1 MIRRDFIKLLSSL
14 ALAWPLTVRAQ
25 QSGRKRLIGVMIGY
39 AESDP
44 SAQSLIATL
53 RDALAK
59 RGWTE
64 DNLRIETRWTGADAD
79 RIRTLAK
86 ELVDLRPDAILSH
99 TSAVTSALAHETR
112 TIPIVF
118 VTVADPIA
126 SGFVGSLARPG
137 GNLTGFTVD
146 NSVQGGKWV
155 QLLKEIA
162 PQVVRVALL
171 LNPETAAP
179 LQLYMPAIQS
189 AASSLAIQVSP
200 APVHTR
206 DEIEGVIATLARDPG
221 GGLIVMP
228 AAFNVANRELIVA
241 LAARYGV
248 PAIYFK
254 RDFAQAGGLI
264 AFGPDYAE
272 GVLPAAGYIDRILKG
287 EKPAD
292 LPVQAPTKFDLIIN
306 LKTAKLLDLKVP
318 LLLQQVADELIE

>member
-1 MIRRDFIKLLSSL
+1 MRRRDFIKLLGS
-14 ALAWPLTVRAQ
+14 AAGTWPLTVLAQ
-25 QSGRKRLIGVMIGY
+25 QSDRKRLIGVMIGY

-53 RDALAK
+53 RGTLAK

-64 DNLRIETRWTGADAD
+64 DNLRIEIRWTGADAD

-86 ELVDLRPDAILSH
+86 ELVDLRPDVILSH

-112 TIPIVF
+112 TIPTVF

-137 GNLTGFTVD
+137 GNMTGFTVD
-146 NSVQGGKWV
+146 ISSVGGKWV

-162 PQVVRVALL
+162 PHVVRMALL

-179 LQLYMPAIQS
+179 LQLYMPAIQA
-189 AASSLAIQVSP
+189 AASSSAIQVSP
-200 APVHTR
+200 APVYVR
-206 DEIEGVIATLARDPG
+206 DEIEGVIATLAHDPG

-287 EKPAD
+287 EKPGD

-306 LKTAKLLDLKVP
+306 LKTAKSLGLKVP
-318 LLLQQVADELIE
+318 LVLQQVADELIE

>member
-1 MIRRDFIKLLSSL
+1 MKRRDFVTILGIV
-14 ALAWPLTVRAQ
+14 AGAWPLTVRAQ
-25 QSGRKRLIGVMIGY
+25 SDRRRLIGVMIGY

-44 SAQSLIATL
+44 SAQSLITTL
-53 RDALAK
+53 RGALAK

-99 TSAVTSALAHETR
+99 TTAVTGALAHETR
-112 TIPIVF
+112 TIPVVF

-126 SGFVGSLARPG
+126 SGFVASLARPG
-137 GNLTGFTVD
+137 GNMTGFTVD
-146 NSVQGGKWV
+146 NSAQGGKWV
-155 QLLKEIA
+155 QLLTEIA
-162 PQVVRVALL
+162 PGVVRVALL
-171 LNPETAAP
+171 QNPETSAP
-179 LQLYMPAIQS
+179 LQIFISAIQA
-189 AASSLAIQVSP
+189 AASSHAIQVSF
-200 APVHTR
+200 APVHDR
-206 DEIEGVIATLARDPG
+206 DEIEGVIAALARDPG

-228 AAFNVANRELIVA
+228 AAFNVVNRELIVA

-254 RDFAQAGGLI
+254 REFTQAGGLMSY
-264 AFGPDYAE
+264 GPDYEE
-272 GVLPAAGYIDRILKG
+272 GVAPAAGYIDRILKG
-287 EKPAD
+287 EKPGD

-306 LKTAKLLDLKVP
+306 LKTAKSLGLEVP